1 MFLYQNLVNRSLWSK
16 NQTNISLQYKNY
28 PKISTGTKTIVRSG
42 HFAETLVIVV
52 IVAASFPQNAND
64 GNDTLFPQY
73 FPLNIN
79 VGLCDCMLI
88 FWNEINKWGNKW
100 KKQTD
105 GEILVIVTDIIVSLP
120 QEKNSGNENSLWS
133 FLQSHNRGKNRFFL

>member
-16 NQTNISLQYKNY
+16 NQTNISLPYKNY

-64 GNDTLFPQY
+64 GNATLFTQ
-73 FPLNIN
+73 
-79 VGLCDCMLI
+79 
-88 FWNEINKWGNKW
+88 
-100 KKQTD
+100 
-105 GEILVIVTDIIVSLP
+105 
-120 QEKNSGNENSLWS
+120 
-133 FLQSHNRGKNRFFL
+133 